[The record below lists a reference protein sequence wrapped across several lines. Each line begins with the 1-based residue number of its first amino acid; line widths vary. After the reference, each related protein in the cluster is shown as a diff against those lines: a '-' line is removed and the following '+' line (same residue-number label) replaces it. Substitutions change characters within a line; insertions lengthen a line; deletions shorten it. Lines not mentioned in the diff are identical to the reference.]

1 MGKINFG
8 TINSANIA
16 VDNSLE
22 NERVYDIKGNVNYQ
36 SGKMASIDSGR
47 VSKNG
52 VDMASFNH
60 WSDNNQQVTW
70 MNCPIEEKDD
80 IQKAID
86 AFVAD
91 VKVEIAGTNV
101 TL

>member
-1 MGKINFG
+1 MKKVDF
-8 TINSANIA
+8 TKLNSANIA
-16 VDNSLE
+16 VNNSVD

-36 SGKMASIDSGR
+36 YGKMASIDSGR

-70 MNCPIEEKDD
+70 INCPIEEKDD
-80 IQKAID
+80 IQRVID

-91 VKVEIAGTNV
+91 VKEEIAGTNV